1 MDFLLDP
8 NIAYLV
14 LLAGIFLTFLAIAT
28 PGTGLAEAGALFCFV
43 LAGYSAY
50 HLSVNWWALIL
61 LMLSVV
67 PFVQAIRT
75 PKGTAFLAVSLL
87 LLVAG
92 SVFLFG
98 GEGQLISVNP
108 LVAFL
113 SAGLVSI
120 SLWFVLRKGIQV
132 MHARPTHDLG
142 ALVGQVGD
150 ARSSIHRDGSVYI
163 DGELWSARSD
173 AEIPAGSHVRVVGRE
188 GLILVVKAEKSES

>member
-28 PGTGLAEAGALFCFV
+28 PGTGLAEVGALFCFV
-43 LAGYSAY
+43 LAGYAAY
-50 HLSVNWWALIL
+50 NLSVNWWALIL

-67 PFVQAIRT
+67 PFIQAIRSA
-75 PKGTAFLAVSLL
+75 KGTPYLVLSIL

-108 LVAFL
+108 LVALL
-113 SAGLVSI
+113 SAGLVSL
-120 SLWFVLRKGIQV
+120 SLWFVFRKAIQV
-132 MHARPTHDLG
+132 MRARPAHDPDG
-142 ALVGQVGD
+142 LVGQIGD

-173 AEIPAGSHVRVVGRE
+173 TEIPAGSHVRVVSRE
-188 GLILVVKAEKSES
+188 GLILVVKPDHSE